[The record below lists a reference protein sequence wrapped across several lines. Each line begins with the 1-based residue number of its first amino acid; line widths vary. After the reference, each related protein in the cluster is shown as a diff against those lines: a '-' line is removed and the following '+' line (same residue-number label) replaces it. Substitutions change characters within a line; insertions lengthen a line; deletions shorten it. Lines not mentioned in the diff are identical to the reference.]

1 MMQVKKIQNADFHNA
16 NKLNGQAA
24 RAKYGVFKN
33 GTQVG
38 VVLGSKLW
46 DAWDLECKNRILG
59 FSCGSL
65 AQLKEALAS
74 K

>member
-1 MMQVKKIQNADFHNA
+1 MQVKKIKDADFHNS

-24 RAKYGVFKN
+24 RAKYGIFKD
-33 GTQVG
+33 GSQVG
-38 VVLGSKLW
+38 IVIGDRLW
-46 DAWDLECKNRILG
+46 DAWDVDCKSRLIG

-65 AQLKEALAS
+65 SELKQVLAS